1 MIFPYD
7 NLLFLLYFRFSM
19 ICVKRLSFTIIIFL
33 IGLSLRGQQSFDR
46 QAEKVGN
53 IGLSVTNVGT
63 IGRPDVRNDPQGDPS
78 MEYPINSGIEHLFE
92 GGLWIGAQVNG
103 QTAVSTATVDAPS
116 GYTTGG
122 SGFEM
127 TAEIGQSIKQ
137 RSTLPTSEHF
147 SFDAISH
154 QDLVMDFSD
163 KNTIV
168 PGTNTQIADHNL
180 PLYADVHL
188 ETYAWNYS
196 FADYFVI
203 MSYDI
208 TNNST
213 DTWDSVYLGL
223 WTDLVVRNINVA
235 TDGGA
240 AFFNKGAGG
249 FIDSMQ
255 ALYAFDV
262 NGDPGYT
269 NSYGASQI
277 LGVNWRGIFM
287 HPDNADSIQGLGFTV
302 PTVFANF
309 WNFRSFDG
317 TEFGAPANDV
327 DRYEKLSSDHNWN
340 DPGLVTGIQN
350 PSNRVQ
356 LLSIGPIREIA
367 PGETVNFT
375 LAIVAAHQMETGGT
389 TGPQMDTKFAR
400 TELFEH
406 LGWAK
411 RTYAGE
417 DLNNN
422 GMLDPGEDL
431 NHNGKLDRY
440 ILPEPP
446 DIPHVKIIPDNGTV
460 EVYWDNSAEYSIDP
474 ISKKRDFEG
483 YRIYRTN
490 AGDDQQS
497 NLISQANL
505 IAQFDKAGDNIGY
518 NNDFDAVKLPEA
530 KYFEGDTIPYSYKM
544 TLDNLLNGWQYLIMI
559 TAFDSGDETLNIPSL
574 ESSYIANSY
583 RVWPGTLVD
592 LADTASPAVYPNP
605 YRLQAAWDG
614 SSSRT
619 HKLYFYNL
627 PALCTITVYTGSGDV
642 VAVLDHDSGTYT
654 GDDIQWY
661 DNYGGDDTKRSMT
674 GGEHAWDILTQSK
687 QTITQ
692 GLYFFSVKDLSTG
705 VLKQGKFVVLK

>member
-1 MIFPYD
+1 MYRTKGLIFSILVY
-7 NLLFLLYFRFSM
+7 L
-19 ICVKRLSFTIIIFL
+19 ICSSVFA
-33 IGLSLRGQQSFDR
+33 QQSFDR
-46 QAEKVGN
+46 KAVSVGN

-78 MEYPINSGIEHLFE
+78 MEYPLNSGIEHLFE

-137 RSTLPTSEHF
+137 RSTLPNSEHF

-154 QDLVMDFSD
+154 QDLLMDFSD
-163 KNTIV
+163 RNTIV

-180 PLYADVHL
+180 PLDADIHL

-203 MSYDI
+203 LSYDI
-208 TNNST
+208 TNHST

-240 AFFNKGAGG
+240 AFFNKGGGG
-249 FIDSMQ
+249 FIDSLQ

-269 NSYGASQI
+269 NSYGASQV
-277 LGVNWRGIFM
+277 LGLTWRGVFM
-287 HPDNADSIQGLGFTV
+287 HPDNADSIQGLGYTV
-302 PTVFANF
+302 PKVFANF

-340 DPGLVTGIQN
+340 DPSLVSGIQS

-356 LLSIGPIREIA
+356 LLSIGPIRSIA
-367 PGETVNFT
+367 PGETVNLT
-375 LAIVAAHQMETGGT
+375 LAMVAARQLETGGT
-389 TGPQMDTKFAR
+389 TGPQMDTKYAR
-400 TELFEH
+400 TELLEH

-417 DLNNN
+417 DLNSN

-431 NHNGKLDRY
+431 NHNGQLDRY

-446 DIPHVKIIPDNGTV
+446 AIPHVKIVPGNGKI
-460 EVYWDNSAEYSIDP
+460 EVYWDNSAESSIDP
-474 ISKKRDFEG
+474 ISKKMDFEG
-483 YRIYRTN
+483 YRIYRSN
-490 AGDDQQS
+490 PGDDQKS
-497 NLISQANL
+497 NLLDQANL
-505 IAQFDKAGDNIGY
+505 IAQFDKPGNNIGY
-518 NNDFDAVKLPEA
+518 NNGFDAVKLPEA
-530 KYFEGDTIPYSYKM
+530 VYFDADTIPYSYKM
-544 TLDNLLNGWQYLIMI
+544 TFDNLLNGWQYLVLV
-559 TAFDSGDETLNIPSL
+559 TAFDHGDEALNIPPL
-574 ESSYIANSY
+574 ESSYIANAY
-583 RVWPGTLVD
+583 RIWPGTPVND
-592 LADTASPAVYPNP
+592 ADTAAPGVYPNP

-619 HKLYFYNL
+619 HKLYFYDL
-627 PALCTITVYTGSGDV
+627 PKHCLITVYTSSGDV
-642 VAVLDHDSGTYT
+642 VAVLNHDADYYT

-661 DNYGGDDTKRSMT
+661 DHFGGDSNKRRMT

-692 GLYFFSVKDLSTG
+692 GLYFFSVKDLTNG
-705 VLKQGKFVVLK
+705 IVKQGKFVVLK